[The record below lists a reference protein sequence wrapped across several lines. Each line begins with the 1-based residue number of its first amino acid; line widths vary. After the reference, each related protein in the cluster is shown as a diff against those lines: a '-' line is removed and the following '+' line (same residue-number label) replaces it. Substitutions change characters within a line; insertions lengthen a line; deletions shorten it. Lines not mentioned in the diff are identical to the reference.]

1 MKKADFKQLIK
12 PLVKECMQEVL
23 LEEGLLANVVSEV
36 ARGLQGNLV
45 VESAAPVPEEAQI
58 KRQTQQTRK
67 DLQQHRKK
75 LMEAVGQEAY
85 GGVNLFEGTEP
96 MHQSE
101 PKQGH
106 ADLGSP
112 NDAGVDISSLVGN
125 ASNIWQAMK

>member
-96 MHQSE
+96 MHQGE
-101 PKQGH
+101 PSQGH

-125 ASNIWQAMK
+125 ASSIWQAMK